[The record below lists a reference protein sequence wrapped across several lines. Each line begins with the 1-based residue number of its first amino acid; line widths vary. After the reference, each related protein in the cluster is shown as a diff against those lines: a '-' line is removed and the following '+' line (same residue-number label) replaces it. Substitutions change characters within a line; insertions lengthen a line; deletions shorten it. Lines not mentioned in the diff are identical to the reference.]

1 MSMIAPEVYIEEL
14 QDKTYKEI
22 LVFRNQLLNEIKD
35 FEEHI
40 EQIMTKQ
47 SYLYPSPDV
56 VYQWNLWTVSLI
68 FKLLQEK
75 FNEEYE

>member
-1 MSMIAPEVYIEEL
+1 MSMISPKSYIEEL

-22 LVFRNQLLNEIKD
+22 LDVRDEMFNEIKY
-35 FEEHI
+35 FEENI
-40 EQIMTKQ
+40 NEIMSKKTH
-47 SYLYPSPDV
+47 LHPSPDII
-56 VYQWNLWTVSLI
+56 YQWNLWTIGLI